1 MIKKIGVQQLEL
13 GMFLESFCGGWMEH
27 PFWRTRFKLVHPQD
41 LQRIRASSV
50 REVWIDTRKGLDV
63 AQGAAAETCDGVDGW
78 TGPPPGG
85 ISALAGPHAEE
96 PPVSLGEEIHRA
108 RQICLRSRQAITSML
123 QEARMG
129 RAIQQED
136 ARALVSEISGS
147 IARNPHALLS
157 MARLKTAD
165 DYTYMHSVAVCA
177 LMIALAR
184 QLGLEAPLV
193 RQAGFAGLLHDIGKM
208 ALPLAILNKP
218 GGLTPQEFDT
228 VRQHPQLGCALL
240 QASGVDDPVVLD
252 VCLHHHEKTDGSGY
266 PEGLKADGI
275 SLFAKMGAICDVYDA
290 ITSDRPYKRGW
301 HPSEAIHKMAEWS
314 TGHFDTSVFQAF
326 VRSIGIYP
334 VGSLVRLSSDRLGVV
349 LDPGRQSLVSP
360 TVKVFYCD
368 TLRMRVPPEV
378 IDLARPGCAEKVIA
392 REEPAR
398 WQFHDLDALWM
409 AAA

>member
-1 MIKKIGVQQLEL
+1 MIKKICVQQLEL
-13 GMFLESFCGGWMEH
+13 GMFLESFCGSWMEH

-78 TGPPPGG
+78 TEPPPGG

-177 LMIALAR
+177 LMVALGR
-184 QLGLEAPLV
+184 ELGLDEKMIREVGL
-193 RQAGFAGLLHDIGKM
+193 AGLLHDIGKM
-208 ALPLAILNKP
+208 AIPLDILNKP
-218 GGLTPQEFDT
+218 GKLTDSEFVCVKSHPEEGWKMLQEG
-228 VRQHPQLGCALL
+228 R
-240 QASGVDDPVVLD
+240 GVGETTLD
-252 VCLHHHEKTDGSGY
+252 VCLHHHEKVDGSGY
-266 PEGLKADGI
+266 PHRLAGDAI
-275 SLFAKMGAICDVYDA
+275 SLVAKMGAVCDVYDA
-290 ITSDRPYKRGW
+290 ITSNRPYKAGW
-301 HPSEAIHKMAEWS
+301 APTESLRKMTEWS
-314 TGHFDTSVFQAF
+314 NGHFDPTVFRAF
-326 VRSIGIYP
+326 VKAVGIYP
-334 VGSLVRLSSDRLGVV
+334 LGSLVRLQSGRLGVV
-349 LDPGRQSLVSP
+349 VSQTGKSLLTP
-360 TVKVFYCD
+360 QVKVFFS
-368 TLRMRVPPEV
+368 TRSNAHVRPELV
-378 IDLARPGCAEKVIA
+378 DLDRPGCPDRIVDHED
-392 REEPAR
+392 PSR
-398 WQFHDLDALWM
+398 WGFGDLSEMWAT
-409 AAA
+409 AG